1 MNQQPSHQ
9 HNASGAPAAKA
20 PEAELRLIVRI
31 LNKDL
36 KGEEPIFMS
45 LQGIKGVGQRMGQ
58 IFARKFQEETGTPF
72 NAPLGTLSEDLDKK
86 LEDIIAN
93 PVKHGI
99 PEWTLNRRRVFETG
113 LSTHHTQNELD
124 FDLRNDLERLKRIK
138 AYRGIR
144 HMFGLPARGQRT
156 RSSFRERGK
165 TVGVQKKDQ
174 AAGKGGA
181 KPAAA
186 AAPAKGAEKK
196 K

>member
-1 MNQQPSHQ
+1 MSQQATNQ
-9 HNASGAPAAKA
+9 GAHHATKT
-20 PEAELRLIVRI
+20 ETAELRLIVRI

-36 KGEEPIFMS
+36 KGDEPIFMS

-58 IFARKFQEETGTPF
+58 IFAQKFQEETGTPF
-72 NAPLGTLSEDLDKK
+72 NAPLGSLSEDLDKK

-93 PVKHGI
+93 PTKHGI

-113 LSTHHTQNELD
+113 SSTHHTQNDLD

-138 AYRGIR
+138 AYRGVR
-144 HMFGLPARGQRT
+144 HMFGLPVRGQRT
-156 RSSFRERGK
+156 RSSFRQRGK

-174 AAGKGGA
+174 ASGKGGA

-186 AAPAKGAEKK
+186 PAKPAEKK